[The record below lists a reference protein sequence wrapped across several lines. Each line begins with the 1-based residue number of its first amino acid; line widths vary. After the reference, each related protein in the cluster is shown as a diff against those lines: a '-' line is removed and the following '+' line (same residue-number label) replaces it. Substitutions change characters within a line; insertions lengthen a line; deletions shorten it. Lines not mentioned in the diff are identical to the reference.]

1 MTAQISVRLPT
12 ALLQR
17 LDELAAE
24 RGLDRSDMVRA
35 AIRAYLDGT
44 GTEPGHP
51 YALVEDLVGSVAGGP
66 ADLGHRHR
74 EYLRERLLGG

>member
-1 MTAQISVRLPT
+1 MSAQISVRLSS

-17 LDELAAE
+17 LDALAAE
-24 RGLDRSDMVRA
+24 RGVDRSDVVRA
-35 AIRAYLDGT
+35 AIRTYLEGP
-44 GTEPGHP
+44 GKEVGHP

-66 ADLGHRHR
+66 ADLGRRHR